1 MVLVAPHVYLGL
13 DMSVM
18 RGSVYVGQMVLCQDL
33 YCLIC
38 LKLKEKWKK
47 VSKAKQF
54 LRLNPLCIISNKYDR
69 H

>member
-18 RGSVYVGQMVLCQDL
+18 GGSVYVGQMVLCQDL

-54 LRLNPLCIISNKYDR
+54 L
-69 H
+69 